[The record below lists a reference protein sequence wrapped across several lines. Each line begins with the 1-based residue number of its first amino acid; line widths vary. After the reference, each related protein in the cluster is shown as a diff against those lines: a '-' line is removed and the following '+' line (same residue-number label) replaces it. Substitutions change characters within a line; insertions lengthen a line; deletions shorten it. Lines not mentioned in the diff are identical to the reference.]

1 MRVLKSLRVFVIIM
15 LALLALQ
22 YELGIATNLSPNMK
36 EVPPVGLA
44 DLDKVLASVGEA
56 AVLHATLGVLLL
68 ATAVAAL
75 VLSILAAGPAIIVT
89 GIIAFA
95 GTALAFLNGIL
106 FSLGGFKDDGYSHG
120 MATGYLVAFSLYF
133 IQVAIAS
140 VKLRQSA

>member
-1 MRVLKSLRVFVIIM
+1 LRVLKSLRVFVIVM

-44 DLDKVLASVGEA
+44 ELDKLLASVGPA

-68 ATAVAAL
+68 VAAVAAL
-75 VLSILAAGPAIIVT
+75 VLSILAAGPALVVT
-89 GIIAFA
+89 GIIAFV

-133 IQVAIAS
+133 VQLTITWVR
-140 VKLRQSA
+140 LRRPT